1 LTLTISKK
9 RRLLYKIMCLN
20 KSIPYTPPHQQE
32 TYPVNAPLD
41 PPFEKQTLLAQFEN
55 TVKHVLIFGTSLIF
69 WAVIGVHLSY
79 HPVLVFGMIALY
91 NEHLRDYWSILA
103 RQSREY
109 GVWPGLLDVFRQEVL
124 WIFTITLG
132 LTVAFWILRR
142 TIGGSKESFTE
153 LLGSFVWEQVLALGV
168 AVVAC
173 TLGAIG
179 VGTSLIFGVLSHT
192 PISLEIAVIIEIVA
206 SSLLIFSLMLSLSF
220 LYFDLP
226 RQPKTRQTAR
236 WVFFSAL
243 PIAAVGLY
251 WASQSFSLET
261 QFTSDPP
268 LPADFLI
275 YSADTVKNIP
285 VGNDQGPEI
294 EVFDHVS
301 TAGQTHLSAAETLR
315 FSWPNSLDNMGSSVM
330 RSLYFAG
337 SDIVPDFMP
346 ALYHRRPTTVELDL
360 EDRVIQL
367 GYHLKLQRSPSKT
380 LAYPPSGQ
388 PPADWGTLSNHWH
401 QKDLSGPANGGWGTR
416 LFIAPDPETPA
427 AEQVASYTVFATAPP
442 RLETQMQDGKR
453 YQRRLPF
460 KGPIQ
465 SLSWHRQSA
474 ASLWI
479 NNTPAFYF
487 FDGQPQG
494 VEAVNP
500 RGIVLHYTDL
510 EFVPES

>member
-1 LTLTISKK
+1 MIE
-9 RRLLYKIMCLN
+9 
-20 KSIPYTPPHQQE
+20 PPATQPGQ
-32 TYPVNAPLD
+32 
-41 PPFEKQTLLAQFEN
+41 QTLLQGIEN
-55 TVKHVLIFGTSLIF
+55 TVKHALIFGTSLIF

-109 GVWPGLLDVFRQEVL
+109 GVWPGLLDVFRQEIL

-132 LTVAFWILRR
+132 LTVMFWVLRR
-142 TIGGSKESFTE
+142 TLGGSKESFTE

-168 AVVAC
+168 AMVAC
-173 TLGAIG
+173 TLGAIM
-179 VGTSLIFGVLSHT
+179 VGTSLFFGVLSHT
-192 PISLEIAVIIEIVA
+192 PISLEIAVIIEFVA
-206 SSLLIFSLMLSLSF
+206 SSLLIFSLILSLSF

-226 RQPKTRQTAR
+226 RQPKARHTAR
-236 WVFFSAL
+236 WVFVSAFPL
-243 PIAAVGLY
+243 AMIGLY
-251 WASQSFSLET
+251 VASQSFSLET
-261 QFTSDPP
+261 RFTSDSP

-275 YSADTVKNIP
+275 YSADTVKNIA

-294 EVFDHVS
+294 EVFDQVS
-301 TAGQTHLSAAETLR
+301 TAGQTHLSAAETR
-315 FSWPNSLDNMGSSVM
+315 HFSSPNTLDSIGSSVM

-367 GYHLKLQRSPSKT
+367 GYSLKLQRAPSKT
-380 LAYPPSGQ
+380 LAYPPSAQ
-388 PPADWGTLSNHWH
+388 PPADWGALSTNWH
-401 QKDLSGPANGGWGTR
+401 QKDLSGPANGGWGVR

-427 AEQVASYTVFATAPP
+427 AEQVASYTIFATTPP
-442 RLETQMQDGKR
+442 RLETRMQDGTL
-453 YQRRLPF
+453 YQRNLPF
-460 KGPIQ
+460 EGEVK

-479 NNTPAFYF
+479 NHVPAFYF
-487 FDGQPQG
+487 FEGQPQR
-494 VEAVNP
+494 VEAINP
-500 RGIVLHYTDL
+500 KKTALQYTAL
-510 EFVPES
+510 EFVPKE